1 MERFP
6 HTLWLLLVFGIMVE
20 ACSEA
25 TFGGI
30 ASSSGTA
37 DQTSVDADAIRLATE
52 RLQAHLQSLP
62 VAKGKVA
69 PFVETRGNEMKVVV
83 SVGIAVVSVLNI
95 NDAQQTMMSSISIDL
110 RWHDKALSWNTSD
123 YDGVGVVEMSV
134 DSIWVPHVYIT
145 NSLDDIISEKRVTC
159 FAGKQSLKTRNLFIE
174 ERKQLILMFVG
185 GGK

>member
-1 MERFP
+1 MLP
-6 HTLWLLLVFGIMVE
+6 
-20 ACSEA
+20 CS
-25 TFGGI
+25 
-30 ASSSGTA
+30 S
-37 DQTSVDADAIRLATE
+37 
-52 RLQAHLQSLP
+52 
-62 VAKGKVA
+62 
-69 PFVETRGNEMKVVV
+69 
-83 SVGIAVVSVLNI
+83 SVLNI
-95 NDAQQTMMSSISIDL
+95 NDAQQTMTSSVSIDL

-145 NSLDDIISEKRVTC
+145 NSLNDIISEKRVTC